1 MIRATPRAAMC
12 LGLAGALLAGCGSLS
27 PAQRYAE
34 SINLKAADVPGFRA
48 VEGEVEDDNPGVN
61 GDAYARCAH
70 SPPATLLVVARRSP
84 SFQSDVISL
93 ASHVE
98 IWPTSELASR
108 SVAAEDSKRGRV
120 CEAHELESKPQ
131 LGARFSEVVDKL
143 LPSRAL
149 SVPGS
154 YWRRLIVVATR
165 PGTRISRAAYF
176 DNLGFLSGRAEI
188 RLSVSA
194 DRPPPAPLEQRLLS
208 LLYSRAKAYA
218 L

>member
-1 MIRATPRAAMC
+1 MSRAAMC
-12 LGLAGALLAGCGSLS
+12 LALASALLAGCGSLPS
-27 PAQRYAE
+27 AKRYAE
-34 SINLKAADVPGFRA
+34 SINLKASDVPGFKA
-48 VEGEVEDDNPGVN
+48 VEGEVEGDTPGVDS
-61 GDAYARCAH
+61 DAYARCAH
-70 SPPATLLVVARRSP
+70 SPPATLLVVARRSQGI
-84 SFQSDVISL
+84 QSDVISL

-108 SVAAEDSKRGRV
+108 SVAADDSKRGRL
-120 CEAHELESKPQ
+120 CETHELESLP
-131 LGARFSEVVDKL
+131 GARFYKVVDEL

-149 SVPGS
+149 NVPGS
-154 YWRRLIVVATR
+154 YWRRVMVVGTR

-194 DRPPPAPLEQRLLS
+194 NRPPPAPLEQRLLS
-208 LLYSRAKAYA
+208 LLYSRAKEHA